1 MSATTKTMTQAS
13 KRESFPKRLKKLA
26 IVFQKVKHLDED
38 TIRFYL
44 ANPDLVLNNL
54 DKFNVG
60 DTPIQ
65 DSNPPEKLTV

>member
-1 MSATTKTMTQAS
+1 MSATTKTMTQSS
-13 KRESFPKRLKKLA
+13 KRESLPKRLKKLA

-44 ANPDLVLNNL
+44 ANPDLVLNNI

-60 DTPIQ
+60 DIPVQ
-65 DSNPPEKLTV
+65 DSNRPDKLTV

>member
-1 MSATTKTMTQAS
+1 MSATAKTMTQAT
-13 KRESFPKRLKKLA
+13 KRESLPKRLKKLA

-44 ANPDLVLNNL
+44 ANPDLVLNNI

-60 DTPIQ
+60 NIPTQ
-65 DSNPPEKLTV
+65 DSNRPDKFPI